1 MNYDK
6 LCIYCMKEKK
16 ENEAVCPHCGH
27 TAADYRENGYEL
39 PPFTVLNGRYL
50 LGRMIGAGGFGI
62 TYIAMDLV
70 LERRVAV
77 KEFFMRDAMYRTQ
90 AAAVTVSTI
99 NEAQDEMYR
108 TSKAKFEKEA
118 KILAHLNNMP
128 GIVQVHDFFQE
139 NGTAYIAMEYLGGKT
154 LGEYVKEKGGRLS
167 VEETKQILFPI
178 MDSLG
183 KIHKEGILH
192 RDISPDNIKFSED
205 GVLKLFDFGGA
216 KLEKQDGVSKVAYMK
231 PGYTPL
237 EQYSVNG
244 NQGPWTDVYAFGATM
259 YYCICGTRPPE
270 APDRMS
276 EDKLALPTK
285 CGVKIS
291 KKEESALMKA
301 LELSYNTRY
310 QTMEEFKKALE
321 EEKKSSGLV
330 KGGIAGVVGAGIV
343 VVLVFA
349 GKGAL
354 NKKREQKKETEKYES
369 TTEILSESEQ
379 ESSTEKLSEAET
391 ATEKNTERES
401 ETELAGALLK
411 ETESIEE
418 ITAKSESEK
427 ESAPGVSGETEFE
440 SEGSELSQEEQQ
452 KEAMTQTLRQF
463 NHFTDE
469 QLSEMLKS
477 DNVST
482 KKMAE
487 NWTAVKDQIGDFIE
501 VTGLESSIS
510 EDGST
515 YVVTTHTKYEKTG
528 EADVVVIYEY
538 NMEKEEATFTW
549 DIPDSLSRLS
559 GHASG
564 KTVKTEVSTEKLTEV
579 ETEEI
584 TETQTET
591 ETEKATEV
599 LMETEKEKVTEPP
612 TETETEKVT
621 EPPTETETE
630 EVTETPTE
638 TETEEV
644 TEPPAETETE
654 TETEA
659 PTEPETTLE
668 DVVDKALT
676 EADAMMQ
683 AGKMDEARKILM
695 QAYNSTKS
703 YKIQDKLD
711 ELTKW
716 DAPETTAQTEPETE
730 AGFQSGIHRYEYAM
744 LDGTWEDAYL
754 ICKAKGGHLV
764 TFETQEEFDYV
775 TSDLESKDQRG
786 NMFYIGGRRDLSS
799 SDYYWVD
806 ADNNLIGDPLNSLT
820 AWNVNCWLTGEP
832 SFRDTTLGLDEHVLD
847 IFYYKD
853 LGRWVWNDVPNDL
866 LSAVSTYRGK
876 IGYICEY
883 ED

>member
-6 LCIYCMKEKK
+6 LCIYCMKEKEEK
-16 ENEAVCPHCGH
+16 ESVCPHCGH
-27 TAADYRENGYEL
+27 TVADYRGNGYEL

-139 NGTAYIAMEYLGGKT
+139 NGTAYIAMEYLGGRT

-276 EDKLALPTK
+276 EDKLALPEK

-330 KGGIAGVVGAGIV
+330 KGGIAGVIGAGIV
-343 VVLVFA
+343 AVLVFA

-354 NKKREQKKETEKYES
+354 NKRGEQKKETEKYQS
-369 TTEILSESEQ
+369 VTEILSESER
-379 ESSTEKLSEAET
+379 SGDTENISEAET
-391 ATEKNTERES
+391 ATEKITERES
-401 ETELAGALLK
+401 ETEWAEVTRK
-411 ETESIEE
+411 ETESITE
-418 ITAKSESEK
+418 ITAKTEAEK
-427 ESAPGVSGETEFE
+427 ESASGASGEIEFE
-440 SEGSELSQEEQQ
+440 SEESELSQEEQQ
-452 KEAMTQTLRQF
+452 KESMAQLLQQF
-463 NHFTDE
+463 NFYTDE
-469 QLSEMLKS
+469 QLDEMLKS

-482 KKMAE
+482 KKIAE
-487 NWTAVKDQIGDFIE
+487 NWKSVKDQLGNFIK
-501 VTGLESSIS
+501 VTRLESSIS
-510 EDGST
+510 RDGST
-515 YVVTTHTKYEKTG
+515 YAVAAYTKYEKTG
-528 EADVVVIYEY
+528 EADVIVTYEY
-538 NMEKEEATFTW
+538 NIENEETAVTW

-559 GHASG
+559 GHAIG
-564 KTVKTEVSTEKLTEV
+564 KTVKTEASTEKLTETET

-584 TETQTET
+584 TEAQ
-591 ETEKATEV
+591 
-599 LMETEKEKVTEPP
+599 
-612 TETETEKVT
+612 TEKVT

-630 EVTETPTE
+630 TEEITEAPTEIETEEVTEPPTE
-638 TETEEV
+638 TETEEITEAPTETETEEA

-654 TETEA
+654 TEA
-659 PTEPETTLE
+659 PAEPETTME

-676 EADAMMQ
+676 EADALIQ
-683 AGKMDEARKILM
+683 AGKTDEARKILM
-695 QAYNSTKS
+695 QAYNTTKS

-711 ELTKW
+711 EVTKW
-716 DAPETTAQTEPETE
+716 NAPETTVQTEPETE
-730 AGFQSGIHRYEYAM
+730 AGFKSGIHRYEYAM
-744 LDGTWEDAYL
+744 LNGTWEDAYQ

>member
-27 TAADYRENGYEL
+27 TAADYKGNGYEL

-276 EDKLALPTK
+276 EDKLVLPEK

-343 VVLVFA
+343 AVLVFV
-349 GKGAL
+349 GRGAL
-354 NKKREQKKETEKYES
+354 NKKGEQRREAEKYES
-369 TTEILSESEQ
+369 ATEILSENERTGD
-379 ESSTEKLSEAET
+379 TEKLSETGT
-391 ATEKNTERES
+391 ATEKITELES
-401 ETELAGALLK
+401 EAELAGATRK
-411 ETESIEE
+411 ETEPITE
-418 ITAKSESEK
+418 ITAKTEAEK
-427 ESAPGVSGETEFE
+427 DSASGASGETEIE
-440 SEGSELSQEEQQ
+440 SDESELSQEEQQ
-452 KEAMTQTLRQF
+452 KEATTQMLRQF

-487 NWTAVKDQIGDFIE
+487 NWTAVKDQIGDLIE

-515 YVVTTHTKYEKTG
+515 YVVTIHTKYEKTG

-538 NMEKEEATFTW
+538 NMEKEEPTFTW

-564 KTVKTEVSTEKLTEV
+564 KTVKTEASTEKLTEV

-584 TETQTET
+584 TETK
-591 ETEKATEV
+591 TEKATEV
-599 LMETEKEKVTEPP
+599 LTEKVTEPP
-612 TETETEKVT
+612 TETETEKAT

-630 EVTETPTE
+630 EVTEALTE

-644 TEPPAETETE
+644 TEPPTETETE
-654 TETEA
+654 TETEVPA
-659 PTEPETTLE
+659 EPETTLE

-676 EADAMMQ
+676 EAEAMIQ
-683 AGKMDEARKILM
+683 AGKTDEARKILM
-695 QAYNSTKS
+695 QAYNTTKS

-711 ELTKW
+711 EVTKW
-716 DAPETTAQTEPETE
+716 NAPETMAQTEPETE
-730 AGFQSGIHRYEYAM
+730 EGFKSGIHSYAYVVYN
-744 LDGTWEDAYL
+744 DGVTWDEAY
-754 ICKAKGGHLV
+754 KACIQDGGHLV

-775 TSDLESKDQRG
+775 VDELSCMDDLQK
-786 NMFYIGGRRDLSS
+786 NIFFIGGRRKSTS
-799 SDYYWVD
+799 QEYHWVD
-806 ADNNLIGDPLNSLT
+806 EENDLTGDLLNS
-820 AWNVNCWLTGEP
+820 ADSWNKGCWLHDEP
-832 SFRDTTLGLDEHVLD
+832 SFRDETLGVDETVLEM
-847 IFYYKD
+847 FYYKD
-853 LGRWVWNDVPNDL
+853 IGKWVWNDVPNDL
-866 LSAVSTYRGK
+866 LSVMPSYKGK

>member
-27 TAADYRENGYEL
+27 TASDYRENGYEL

-276 EDKLALPTK
+276 EDKLTLPTK

-343 VVLVFA
+343 AVLVFA

-354 NKKREQKKETEKYES
+354 NKKGEQKKETEKYES
-369 TTEILSESEQ
+369 TTEELRQTEQKNGTEMIGRESGTETKVKESE
-379 ESSTEKLSEAET
+379 
-391 ATEKNTERES
+391 N
-401 ETELAGALLK
+401 
-411 ETESIEE
+411 
-418 ITAKSESEK
+418 SEK
-427 ESAPGVSGETEFE
+427 ESEAGTEFMLDAVV
-440 SEGSELSQEEQQ
+440 GSETISEPETLSEEDQ
-452 KEAMTQTLRQF
+452 KMRKEMAQSLAEISSY
-463 NHFTDE
+463 TDE
-469 QLSEMLKS
+469 ELNQILKS
-477 DNVST
+477 NNHGERETAS
-482 KKMAE
+482 
-487 NWTAVKDQIGDFIE
+487 NWNSIKEKIGNFISI
-501 VTGLESSIS
+501 TGLDCSVS
-510 EDGST
+510 EDGNVYT
-515 YVVTTHTKYEKTG
+515 ITCHTKYEKTG
-528 EADVVVIYEY
+528 DTDVVVTYEQDMKDRKSGSY
-538 NMEKEEATFTW
+538 VWNIQGFSDKSA
-549 DIPDSLSRLS
+549 
-559 GHASG
+559 GHASVENVNSE
-564 KTVKTEVSTEKLTEV
+564 KETEKLA
-579 ETEEI
+579 
-584 TETQTET
+584 ETQTEKLKETEKRIEIQTAKATEAATEKVTEPPAETETEKVTEAPKET
-591 ETEKATEV
+591 ETEKATEA
-599 LMETEKEKVTEPP
+599 
-612 TETETEKVT
+612 
-621 EPPTETETE
+621 PTETETE

-638 TETEEV
+638 TETEEA

-654 TETEA
+654 TEVPA
-659 PTEPETTLE
+659 EPETTLE

-676 EADAMMQ
+676 EADGMIQ
-683 AGKMDEARKILM
+683 NGKLDEARRILM
-695 QAYNSTKS
+695 QAYNTTKS

-711 ELTKW
+711 ELTDWKQ
-716 DAPETTAQTEPETE
+716 PETKPQTEPETEPETE

>member
-1 MNYDK
+1 
-6 LCIYCMKEKK
+6 MKEKK

-27 TAADYRENGYEL
+27 TAADYRGNGYEL

-77 KEFFMRDAMYRTQ
+77 KEFFMRDAMYRTR

-276 EDKLALPTK
+276 EDKLVLPEK

-321 EEKKSSGLV
+321 EEKKSSGLM
-330 KGGIAGVVGAGIV
+330 KGGIAGVMGAGIV
-343 VVLVFA
+343 AVLVFA
-349 GKGAL
+349 GSGAL
-354 NKKREQKKETEKYES
+354 NKKGEQKKEPEKYES
-369 TTEILSESEQ
+369 LTENLVQAEQKSSIEGTTETEPPKTTEI
-379 ESSTEKLSEAET
+379 
-391 ATEKNTERES
+391 
-401 ETELAGALLK
+401 
-411 ETESIEE
+411 
-418 ITAKSESEK
+418 
-427 ESAPGVSGETEFE
+427 
-440 SEGSELSQEEQQ
+440 
-452 KEAMTQTLRQF
+452 
-463 NHFTDE
+463 
-469 QLSEMLKS
+469 
-477 DNVST
+477 
-482 KKMAE
+482 
-487 NWTAVKDQIGDFIE
+487 
-501 VTGLESSIS
+501 
-510 EDGST
+510 
-515 YVVTTHTKYEKTG
+515 
-528 EADVVVIYEY
+528 
-538 NMEKEEATFTW
+538 
-549 DIPDSLSRLS
+549 
-559 GHASG
+559 
-564 KTVKTEVSTEKLTEV
+564 
-579 ETEEI
+579 
-584 TETQTET
+584 QTET
-591 ETEKATEV
+591 ETEEVTEAPT
-599 LMETEKEKVTEPP
+599 ETETETEEVTEASTETETETEEVTEAPTETETETEKVTEPP
-612 TETETEKVT
+612 TEEATEAPTETETEEVTEAPTETETETEKVT

-630 EVTETPTE
+630 E
-638 TETEEV
+638 
-644 TEPPAETETE
+644 
-654 TETEA
+654 
-659 PTEPETTLE
+659 PTEPETTVE

-676 EADAMMQ
+676 EADAMIQ
-683 AGKMDEARKILM
+683 AGKTDEARRILM

-711 ELTKW
+711 ELTNW
-716 DAPETTAQTEPETE
+716 NAPETTAQTEPETE
-730 AGFQSGIHRYEYAM
+730 AGFKSGIHRYEYAM

-799 SDYYWVD
+799 RDYYWVD
-806 ADNNLIGDPLNSLT
+806 ADNDLIGDPLNSLT